1 MLQRFPYL
9 LRTGKKLLEIAGAG
23 CASALVA
30 FLLGNS
36 HEQPTSAA
44 GATNAPAVVRL
55 APADEEMIRSVRQE
69 NASLVAHL
77 RTGTQA
83 ASAPTGTAAAATIPA
98 GAAVAPTN
106 AKTAKTLP
114 PTQARREAKATR
126 AAVPETKPRAPE
138 PAPAAS
144 AIQAPVAPTA
154 RPQVTANIE
163 VEPRVAQASTSQAD
177 SAQVLFKPISTWF
190 SDVPRPP
197 VGIGEDPSRSM

>member
-44 GATNAPAVVRL
+44 AATNAPAVVRL
-55 APADEEMIRSVRQE
+55 APADEEMIRAVRQE
-69 NASLVAHL
+69 SASLVAHL
-77 RTGTQA
+77 RTGAQG
-83 ASAPTGTAAAATIPA
+83 PTAGTAAVGTVPA
-98 GAAVAPTN
+98 GAAVAATSPKS
-106 AKTAKTLP
+106 AKTP
-114 PTQARREAKATR
+114 PPAQARREAKATR
-126 AAVPETKPRAPE
+126 AAVPESKPRAPE
-138 PAPAAS
+138 PVPAAS
-144 AIQAPVAPTA
+144 AIQAPVAPSP
-154 RPQVTANIE
+154 RPQGTANIE
-163 VEPRVAQASTSQAD
+163 VNESRVAQASTSQAD
-177 SAQVLFKPISTWF
+177 SAQVLFTPISTWF